1 MRVLGIDVGF
11 AILGWSIVEKS
22 GTKYN
27 LIDYGVIET
36 SKDEKIETRL
46 QQVYVNLNEVI
57 KNYKPEVSAVESL
70 FFFKNQK
77 TIINVGQVRGVIL
90 LALVN
95 NNLEIFDY
103 TPLQVKVSV
112 TGYGRAEKS
121 QVQKMVKII
130 CGLNEIPKPDDAADA
145 IAIGICHLNTVKF
158 NK

>member
-1 MRVLGIDVGF
+1 MRVIGIDVGF
-11 AILGWSIVEKS
+11 AILGWSIIEKEGS
-22 GTKYN
+22 KYD

-36 SKDEKIETRL
+36 NSDSRIESRL
-46 QQVYVNLNEVI
+46 KTVYENLSQVI
-57 KNYKPEVSAVESL
+57 HNYKPTVGAVESL

-90 LALVN
+90 LSLANADLP
-95 NNLEIFDY
+95 IFDY

-121 QVQKMVKII
+121 QVQQMVKLI
-130 CGLNEIPKPDDAADA
+130 CGLDEVPKPDDAADA
-145 IAIGICHLNTVKF
+145 IAVGICHLNTTKF

>member
-130 CGLNEIPKPDDAADA
+130 CGLSEIPKPDDAADA

>member
-1 MRVLGIDVGF
+1 MKVIGIDVGF
-11 AILGWSIVEKS
+11 AILGWSIIEKS
-22 GTKYN
+22 GSKYN

-36 SKDEKIETRL
+36 SKDDLIASRL
-46 QQVYVNLNEVI
+46 QQINLKLDEII
-57 KNYKPEVSAVESL
+57 KYYKPDVSAVESL

-77 TIINVGQVRGVIL
+77 TVINVGQVRGVIL
-90 LALVN
+90 LTLAN
-95 NNLEIFDY
+95 NQLEIFDY

-121 QVQKMVKII
+121 QIQKMVKMI

-145 IAIGICHLNTVKF
+145 IAIGICHLNTTKF